1 MKVFPS
7 SKNYIMISISWIIV
21 VFLLIIPFVPENEQ
35 DVDEGPIVIIA
46 FVYLVAGMFVWI
58 LLDTKYKIKENKLFY
73 CSGPIR
79 GSMKI
84 ADIRKIELWNK
95 WYVTSFIKP
104 ALDKDGMIIHYNKF
118 DDIYISP
125 KEKEKFI
132 AALREINADIEVI

>member
-7 SKNYIMISISWIIV
+7 SKNYIMTSISWIIV

-35 DVDEGPIVIIA
+35 DVDEVPIVIIA

-84 ADIRKIELWNK
+84 ADIRKIEPWNK
-95 WYVTSFIKP
+95 WYVTSF
-104 ALDKDGMIIHYNKF
+104 M
-118 DDIYISP
+118 
-125 KEKEKFI
+125 
-132 AALREINADIEVI
+132 V